1 MIPVDRIPIA
11 HILELTAFIAPVQA
25 ALGLQD
31 KAVPPA
37 LQGLTQYGFTVADAV
52 DRGCINV
59 VDAQLISVIQQVLHH
74 LHVHRHIRP
83 DVAGPE
89 APCPKGYLR
98 HFDIGITQFLIF
110 HIISPNSLQAHPQN
124 RFGILR
130 GKRDPGIAQPA
141 LPVRV
146 DCHFGKMLI
155 GNAQFAQGHGQA
167 GLGKQ
172 LFQGFNAL

>member
-1 MIPVDRIPIA
+1 MDHQRVDMVRAQPLQGAFDIFPDRFCPVIPVDRIPVP
-11 HILELTAFIAPVQA
+11 HILELAAFIAPVQA

-89 APCPKGYLR
+89 APCPEGYL
-98 HFDIGITQFLIF
+98 
-110 HIISPNSLQAHPQN
+110 
-124 RFGILR
+124 
-130 GKRDPGIAQPA
+130 
-141 LPVRV
+141 
-146 DCHFGKMLI
+146 
-155 GNAQFAQGHGQA
+155 
-167 GLGKQ
+167 
-172 LFQGFNAL
+172 